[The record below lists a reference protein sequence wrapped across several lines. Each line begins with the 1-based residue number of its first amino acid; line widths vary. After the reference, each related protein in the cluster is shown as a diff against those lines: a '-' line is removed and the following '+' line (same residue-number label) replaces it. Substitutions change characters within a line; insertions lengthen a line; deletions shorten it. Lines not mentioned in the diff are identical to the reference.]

1 MEVPYAAVIY
11 DIEGNTWIYT
21 MPEPLT
27 FVREPIVIDRI
38 EGDTAIL
45 SESLSSEFNVVTV
58 GVAEI
63 YGTETGVS
71 K

>member
-1 MEVPYAAVIY
+1 
-11 DIEGNTWIYT
+11 

-27 FVREPIVIDRI
+27 FVREQIVIDSI

-45 SESLSSEFNVVTV
+45 AESLPSEFNVVTV